1 MEVKMTEDAMKDFK
15 KLDTPVQ
22 VAASDEMEK
31 LKKYPEVSGVKN
43 LEATW
48 KGYARVKVLKDWR
61 LLFRPFPGLLVVVR
75 IRHRSKAYD

>member
-1 MEVKMTEDAMKDFK
+1 
-15 KLDTPVQ
+15 
-22 VAASDEMEK
+22 MEK